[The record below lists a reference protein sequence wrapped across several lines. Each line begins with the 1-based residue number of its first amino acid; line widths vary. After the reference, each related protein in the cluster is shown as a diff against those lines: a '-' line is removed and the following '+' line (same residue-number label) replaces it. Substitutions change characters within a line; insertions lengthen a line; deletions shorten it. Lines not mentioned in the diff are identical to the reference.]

1 MRLQGPGTHFHTV
14 GLTPFCGVMDPFGL
28 PSQLLFLRGRKMD
41 VDVSE
46 MNTRSG
52 KVTSVLASILRK
64 DELSLVTV
72 GITRGGLVTGSEGR
86 LRWAAVLRPVS

>member
-14 GLTPFCGVMDPFGL
+14 RLTPFCGVMDPFGL
-28 PSQLLFLRGRKMD
+28 PSQLLFLSGRKMD

-52 KVTSVLASILRK
+52 KVTSVLASIPRK

-72 GITRGGLVTGSEGR
+72 SITQGGLVT
-86 LRWAAVLRPVS
+86 